1 MATRLGLL
9 TSIVYCI
16 NQLMRVLKEGW
27 WSYSHFRNSNY
38 DQIPFSQTVHKSYC
52 CSSCHACSNVCPIP
66 SFYLFLL
73 MNPRPSKSNHI
84 FPSKNKKLPACIL
97 PSGPSFIYSQAK
109 PGWQT
114 IHYRQY
120 TSVCLGANSVLF
132 PWRHHHFSTPKFM
145 FNTDHI
151 SKNIKTIYNNLL
163 PLTCSRI
170 RDKLSLKIN

>member
-9 TSIVYCI
+9 TSIVYRI
-16 NQLMRVLKEGW
+16 NQFMRVLKEGW

-38 DQIPFSQTVHKSYC
+38 DQIPFSQTVQKSHC
-52 CSSCHACSNVCPIP
+52 CSSCHACSNVCSIP
-66 SFYLFLL
+66 TFYLFLL

-120 TSVCLGANSVLF
+120 TSVCLSANSVLF
-132 PWRHHHFSTPKFM
+132 PWRHHHFSTLP
-145 FNTDHI
+145 NSCSTLI
-151 SKNIKTIYNNLL
+151 TSAKT
-163 PLTCSRI
+163 
-170 RDKLSLKIN
+170 LKPFTIIFYL